1 MIAHYAEL
9 LTSTEIDS
17 VHDAALALLEEVG
30 VLVRNAKA
38 RERFARH
45 GCHVDADTQIVTFPR
60 RVVDEFR
67 RLVPPRFTF
76 HARIE
81 EFSKTIPDDA
91 LVVATASS
99 APNLVD
105 PDTGEERRSRS
116 DDIAKIA
123 HLVSR
128 LQGIDVFSVSV
139 TADDAPPGQFS
150 LSRFY
155 PAVKHCGKPVRT
167 SVIDIAE
174 ARQVQRLGALV
185 AGSEREFRAR
195 PFITFGYCAIVSPL
209 TMDFDSTEMLMYFA
223 ENELPAYGTI
233 APIGGISAPLSMIG
247 ALAQMSAEWLAAA
260 VLAQMSRPGT
270 PLIHNFLPVV
280 GDMRTGAY
288 AAGAVETG
296 IMAMALAQMARF
308 YNVPSGSYLGLTNAK
323 IGDAQAGFEK
333 AMSPTLAATA
343 GIDFVVTG
351 GLVDA
356 LMAFDFGQLVLDD
369 EIALMLKRVRQNL
382 ALGNLVDCMAEIRDA
397 GPGGMFVGHAAT
409 LALMKSA
416 AFLPE
421 IADRERREVWVR
433 QGSLDA
439 HARAL
444 RRAKALLCGPNP
456 GAISPEIDA
465 RVRAGFD
472 GLVPGGFDVPEAW
485 RACSPGTNRQ
495 RRGVGRRTGSLGEP
509 GASVSRAGIERANQR
524 GSARISV
531 RGRRE
536 TPACRNPAW
545 TQPRARRA
553 GAARVPESR
562 ALQSRRQCSARSG
575 AARRARRDSQAT
587 PRFPPRRRVRCVR
600 SGAGSRPPGAADR
613 S

>member
-247 ALAQMSAEWLAAA
+247 ALVQMSAEWLAAA

-343 GIDFVVTG
+343 GIDFIVTG

-433 QGSLDA
+433 QGVSMRMPAPCSGRRRYCAARTPARSVLRATPGCAPASTGWCEA
-439 HARAL
+439 HSMCPKRGEPAL
-444 RRAKALLCGPNP
+444 PA
-456 GAISPEIDA
+456 
-465 RVRAGFD
+465 
-472 GLVPGGFDVPEAW
+472 
-485 RACSPGTNRQ
+485 
-495 RRGVGRRTGSLGEP
+495 RTGSVESDVGPRLGEP
-509 GASVSRAGIERANQR
+509 GAGTNQR
-524 GSARISV
+524 ESARIS
-531 RGRRE
+531 
-536 TPACRNPAW
+536 AD
-545 TQPRARRA
+545 QRARAPRNA
-553 GAARVPESR
+553 GLPKPGLDAATRS
-562 ALQSRRQCSARSG
+562 SRRRGSSPGITC
-575 AARRARRDSQAT
+575 AAI
-587 PRFPPRRRVRCVR
+587 
-600 SGAGSRPPGAADR
+600 AAPV
-613 S
+613 

>member
-1 MIAHYAEL
+1 VHEAALEL
-9 LTSTEIDS
+9 LEQ
-17 VHDAALALLEEVG
+17 VG
-30 VLVRNAKA
+30 LLVRNAKA

-45 GCHVDADTQIVTFPR
+45 GCRVDAQSQIVTFPR
-60 RVVDEFR
+60 AVVEEFR

-76 HARIE
+76 HARSE
-81 EFSKTIPDDA
+81 ECSRTIPDDA

-99 APNLVD
+99 APNLLD
-105 PDTGEERRSRS
+105 PDSGEERRSRS
-116 DDIAKIA
+116 DDIARIG

-128 LQGIDVFSVSV
+128 LPGIDVFSVSV

-155 PAVKHCGKPVRT
+155 PAVKHCAKPVRT

-174 ARQVQRLGALV
+174 AEQVRKLGALV

-247 ALAQMSAEWLAAA
+247 MLAQITAEWLASA

-308 YNVPSGSYLGLTNAK
+308 YDVPSGSYLGLTNAK

-333 AMSPTLAATA
+333 AMSPALAATA
-343 GIDFVVTG
+343 GIDFVVMG

-356 LMAFDFGQLVLDD
+356 LMAFDFGQLVIDN
-369 EIALMLKRVRQNL
+369 EIALMLKRTRQD
-382 ALGNLVDCMAEIRDA
+382 LVWGSLDEGLAEIREA
-397 GPGGMFVGHAAT
+397 GPGGMFVGHAET
-409 LALMKSA
+409 LARMKSA

-421 IADRERREVWVR
+421 VADRERREVWIR
-433 QGSLDA
+433 EGSLDA

-444 RRAKALLCGPNP
+444 RRAKAILCEPNP
-456 GAISPEIDA
+456 GALSPAIDA
-465 RVRAGFD
+465 RVRAGFE
-472 GLVPGGFDVPEAW
+472 GLVAGDFEVPAAW
-485 RACSPGTNRQ
+485 QAYRQEPLRAR
-495 RRGVGRRTGSLGEP
+495 
-509 GASVSRAGIERANQR
+509 
-524 GSARISV
+524 
-531 RGRRE
+531 RGRRR
-536 TPACRNPAW
+536 ANP
-545 TQPRARRA
+545 
-553 GAARVPESR
+553 G
-562 ALQSRRQCSARSG
+562 
-575 AARRARRDSQAT
+575 
-587 PRFPPRRRVRCVR
+587 
-600 SGAGSRPPGAADR
+600 
-613 S
+613 